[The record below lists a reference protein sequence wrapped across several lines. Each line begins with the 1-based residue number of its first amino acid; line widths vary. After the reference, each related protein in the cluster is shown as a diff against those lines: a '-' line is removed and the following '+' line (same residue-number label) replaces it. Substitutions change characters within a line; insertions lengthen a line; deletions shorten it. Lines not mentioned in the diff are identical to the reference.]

1 MKIIARILLALITFA
16 LLSLLITSCKR
27 CQTCTQ
33 TSTISTSKP
42 VQGYPIVTN
51 TNIEACGA
59 DVDRINGMNTTS
71 ITDAGAFIITTTT
84 SVKCK

>member
-1 MKIIARILLALITFA
+1 MKTIIILLSILTFA
-16 LLSLLITSCKR
+16 SCKR

-71 ITDAGAFIITTTT
+71 TTNAGTFIITTTT

>member
-1 MKIIARILLALITFA
+1 MKPTIYIILSILTFA
-16 LLSLLITSCKR
+16 SCKR

-33 TSTISTSKP
+33 TSTITTSIP

-51 TNIEACGA
+51 VNIEACGA
-59 DVDRINGMNTTS
+59 DVDRINGTNTTS
-71 ITDAGAFIITTTT
+71 TTNAGAFVITTTT